1 MMLDYIFKKSTGIFL
16 FTLVLILFGIYIVLK
31 LPVMMYP
38 QTRRPQVQID
48 LRHSGI
54 SAVDFQEQYAGPI
67 ESRLLSLKNIDLI
80 ETTYSTDSSRFNL
93 TFDWNVISDDARTAV
108 ENIMV
113 SIDSTLPNEIRDSY
127 NVRYRD
133 GENAGYL
140 VMGITSGS
148 LPSEALYQILK
159 NNLETKL
166 NQLQDL
172 DEIGFYNTQRL
183 IVDVTLD
190 QKKML
195 AYGITILD
203 VNSALQSGFLPQ
215 PLGSIRTSTGRL
227 SLRLEKSGKSLKD
240 LPRIEVKKVGD
251 SSITLDDIATLNIQY
266 TLPSRVF
273 LVDEIP
279 AVQLT
284 ATPVEGGNIN
294 YMTSEI
300 QRIMEDARVTGVI
313 PEDSKFSLY
322 LDPAKYIKKS
332 IENVIQAAMIGGFLA
347 IIIVFLILGEW
358 KNTLIIA
365 ASLPVTIILNFL
377 LMGIFKVSINLIS
390 LGGLALAVGMIV
402 DSTIVVMEN
411 IHRHRKEPENLNT
424 PLKQV
429 ILESVA
435 QVRSPVIASTLTSV
449 LVFLPISFTAPLTN
463 AILGDQARTV
473 VFCLLVSLI
482 VSLTIVP
489 LTSYQLFRFSKNRTK
504 RKKRKHLVQNH
515 IESVIKK
522 IISIYH
528 KSLEMLLHKKRRAFI
543 FLFLAFSALAVSV
556 LVVLPEIPREIIS
569 TPTSDRIVLFFRNS
583 NISDPEELMKEI
595 LPDMNL
601 TIENILGDRLVN
613 KYTNLSGRFNQT
625 FLDLRSSE
633 DTEEAIT
640 LLQKEFVSKGDWYY
654 SILPWDPA
662 ALPLPRSFDFQM
674 SIYGPD
680 PGIKVDLLIAIQGLL
695 NQEELYRRIFTRPSS
710 SIIEQL
716 NMKPREET
724 INKLPPWSES
734 SLVSLIRRVLTGTSS
749 ITLNDGS
756 NDVNVSADYPSENLD
771 TREEIEDFLIPWKQS
786 FVPLKHFF
794 DFSTSKGVS
803 QIYSQNGE
811 PAFQIYGSA
820 GFRIS
825 DAKRLEI
832 QKETQAYLKEV
843 LVLPE
848 GYSYSFDNPRVEM
861 DKSIDSLFFALIISI
876 VLIYILLAFQFNSL
890 WIPIIILV
898 TIPLGFI
905 GVILSLRI
913 FNSTL
918 NLNSLLGTIL
928 LGGIVVNNAIIMI
941 DFYQKNRKNYPDY
954 KSALIST
961 ATIRFKPILI
971 TTLTTIF
978 GMLPLAIGL
987 GEGSNIL
994 QPLGIAVSGGLIVS
1008 TLFTIYAVPSIIFL
1022 THSSKNIPDNRAKGV
1037 NF

>member
-1 MMLDYIFKKSTGIFL
+1 MLNFILKKSTGIFL
-16 FTLVLILFGIYIVLK
+16 LTLVLILFGVYIVFK

-54 SAVDFQEQYAGPI
+54 SAVDFQEQYAGQI
-67 ESRLLSLKNIDLI
+67 ESRLLSLKNVDLI

-93 TFDWNVISDDARTAV
+93 TYDWNIKSDDARLAV

-113 SIDSTLPNEIRDSY
+113 TINSSLPNEIRDSY
-127 NVRYRD
+127 NVRFRD

-140 VMGITSGS
+140 VMGITSES
-148 LPSEALYQILK
+148 VQSEALYQILK
-159 NNLETKL
+159 NSLESRL

-172 DEIGFYNTQRL
+172 DEIGFYNTERL
-183 IVDVTLD
+183 IADVTLD

-195 AYGITILD
+195 SYGITILD

-215 PLGSIRTSTGRL
+215 PLGSLRTSSGRL
-227 SLRLEKSGKSLKD
+227 SLRLEKNGRTLKD

-273 LVDEIP
+273 LVDEKP

-294 YMTSEI
+294 YMTREI
-300 QRIMEDARVTGVI
+300 ERIMKDAITDGLI
-313 PEDSKFSLY
+313 PADSQFSLY
-322 LDPAKYIKKS
+322 LDPAKYIRKS
-332 IENVIQAAMIGGFLA
+332 IQNVIQAALIGGFLA
-347 IIIVFLILGEW
+347 IFIVFLILGEW
-358 KNTLIIA
+358 KNTFLIA
-365 ASLPVTIILNFL
+365 ASLPVTIILNFI
-377 LMGIFKVSINLIS
+377 LMDLFNVTINLIS

-411 IHRHRKEPENLNT
+411 IHRHRTECGDIDIT
-424 PLKQV
+424 LKQV
-429 ILESVA
+429 VLDSVT

-473 VFCLLVSLI
+473 VFCLLVSLV

-489 LTSYQLFRFSKNRTK
+489 LTAYHLFRFNQEKTK
-504 RKKRKHLVQNH
+504 KPGSIQVH
-515 IESVIKK
+515 IENVVNK
-522 IISIYH
+522 IINMYH
-528 KSLEMLLHKKRRAFI
+528 KSLKWLVGRKLRAFI
-543 FLFLAFSALAVSV
+543 FIFLAFSALTFSV
-556 LVVLPEIPREIIS
+556 LVILPTIPREIIS

-583 NISDPEELMKEI
+583 NISDPEELMTEI
-595 LPDMNL
+595 IPEMNQ
-601 TIENILGDRLVN
+601 TIVDILGERLVD
-613 KYTNLSGRFNQT
+613 KFTNLSGRFNQT

-654 SILPWDPA
+654 NIMPWDPA
-662 ALPLPRSFDFQM
+662 ALPLPRSYDFQM

-680 PGIKVDLLIAIQGLL
+680 PEKKVNLLVSIQELL
-695 NQEELYRRIFTRPSS
+695 GQEELYSRIFTRPSS
-710 SIIEQL
+710 SIVEQL
-716 NMKPREET
+716 DMKPRQET
-724 INKLPPWSES
+724 INKLSPWSES
-734 SLVSLIRRVLTGTSS
+734 SLVSLIRKVLTGTSS
-749 ITLNDGS
+749 ITLSDGLS
-756 NDVNVSADYPSENLD
+756 DVNVSADYPPEDIN
-771 TREEIEDFLIPWKQS
+771 TREKIEDFLIPYKQS
-786 FVPLKHFF
+786 FVPIKHFF

-811 PAFQIYGSA
+811 LAFQIYGSA

-825 DAKRLEI
+825 DAKRIEI
-832 QKETQAYLKEV
+832 QNKTESYLKEV
-843 LVLPE
+843 LILPE
-848 GYSYSFDNPRVEM
+848 GYSYSFDNPRMEM
-861 DKSIDSLFFALIISI
+861 DKSIQSLFFALLISI

-928 LGGIVVNNAIIMI
+928 LGGIVVNNAIMMI
-941 DFYQKNRKNYPDY
+941 DFYKKTRDDYPDY
-954 KSALIST
+954 KTALIST
-961 ATIRFKPILI
+961 ATKRFKPILI

-1008 TLFTIYAVPSIIFL
+1008 TFLTIYAVPSIIVL
-1022 THSSKNIPDNRAKGV
+1022 THSSKTKNQNRSKGV